1 LCGEERREKGKR
13 EGGGKEEIWRGNL
26 ISTFGM
32 AVAYTAQN

>member
-1 LCGEERREKGKR
+1 VWRGEER
-13 EGGGKEEIWRGNL
+13 EGEGAEEIWRGNL